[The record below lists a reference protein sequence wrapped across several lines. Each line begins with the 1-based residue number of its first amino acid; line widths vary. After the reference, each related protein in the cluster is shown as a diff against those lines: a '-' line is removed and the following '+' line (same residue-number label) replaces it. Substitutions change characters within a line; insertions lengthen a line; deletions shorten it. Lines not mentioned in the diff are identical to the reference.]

1 MNPVFPKEP
10 CKDKVYGV
18 SLGHGDMHLDN
29 RIDTL
34 ATDANLRTIK
44 TRNGC
49 TATLIFSRE
58 AIKTRNGCTAT
69 LIFSREENPTIR
81 KDVADMLLC
90 SLKKR
95 SEAS

>member
-18 SLGHGDMHLDN
+18 SLGHGDMYLDN
-29 RIDTL
+29 RIDAL

-49 TATLIFSRE
+49 TATLI
-58 AIKTRNGCTAT
+58 GCTAT

>member
-29 RIDTL
+29 RIDVL
-34 ATDANLRTIK
+34 ATDANLRT
-44 TRNGC
+44 
-49 TATLIFSRE
+49 
-58 AIKTRNGCTAT
+58 IKTRNGCTAT